1 MGGEASKEETELAN
15 DKVEAA
21 VDVTVAG
28 SAESVP
34 GPSQGNP
41 FEGNDPGGTHE
52 IEGNGHGTG
61 LDNSKKDSEPEEVN
75 CNPASSEG
83 QITSGGQN
91 TSFDKSCDAEIN
103 DQPTRLDSGQ
113 KQQRSDVTE
122 PSLLGALT
130 QALPVPSNPE
140 CDSSEGQNS
149 NPTITEEASGL
160 DALKSTSEAK
170 TKKLTEDLNITM
182 DGSDTGDTEMQNDIN
197 KEKIQSQN
205 GADIKLKGSERK
217 ESEAMEED
225 QFFDAEGDV
234 NVRDSKDVVPVNTG
248 ENPIPH
254 AQIDNNTVSGGLDD
268 VKGKNHVNMA
278 NITDT
283 EQGILQIERENFE
296 RVTSPQESNELDGQQ
311 HANNF
316 TADSSQVCSSPSSDN
331 PGVTSDQSGKKN
343 IADSPMENVTD
354 SDPLNQAE
362 HHHVDCVQPTQ
373 EAHDLNVAGGMQLH
387 TPQNTNTDLK
397 ALTVKEKEQLP
408 DFAATVSEQDK
419 SGVAQ
424 LESVVPTHT
433 SATSNQE
440 QHSDQQKSSPGNQ
453 QDDATKKDIGEVDD
467 GNNVGVTPTSQA
479 SDNSVSNKE
488 ITEEETSVKSQH
500 LRGDEDTKTATPVKT
515 TDQNSNSTAN
525 MAEDKD
531 VGVMNGEG
539 EEVPITKGQ
548 YNLDF
553 LDKLDD
559 PNFNPFQSK
568 SKMSADEANTCI
580 EDKNTP
586 GLGESDEC
594 KTVISDEPS
603 HTDSTSKG
611 SSHDEP
617 PVTNNNIEK
626 DSIIIVDDLSDR
638 TVQSKSAA
646 ANSKTSGKADNTDV
660 NPEVQSK
667 SECDDN
673 RNEVAA
679 DVSGDGLQHMDS
691 SADKSST
698 AEDLE
703 GPTKHNLVEEKSEL
717 KSDEHKRSEPAVL
730 NNNNEQED
738 VEFVDTKENIEHSVN
753 SDQETAGLEEA
764 SAEGK
769 TNQQS
774 SETGNLNSLENSH
787 KSDSISK
794 SEEEMAKP
802 TAHSVS
808 EVLENNQTGS
818 PVIDT
823 ESVEPQSSAL
833 VGDMEISQT
842 VTSSQTGPNINLDS
856 QISSSSI
863 ESSCDTNKEHVIEK
877 TSDMDDKVDMQ
888 RRRAGQEW

>member
-1 MGGEASKEETELAN
+1 MGGEASKEETELVN

-21 VDVTVAG
+21 VDVTAAG
-28 SAESVP
+28 SAESAP

-41 FEGNDPGGTHE
+41 SEGNDPGGTHE

-61 LDNSKKDSEPEEVN
+61 LDNSEKDSEPEEVN
-75 CNPASSEG
+75 CNPASSGG
-83 QITSGGQN
+83 QVTPGGQN
-91 TSFDKSCDAEIN
+91 TSFDKSCDAVGN

-113 KQQRSDVTE
+113 KQQKSDVTE
-122 PSLLGALT
+122 PSSLGALT

-140 CDSSEGQNS
+140 CDSSEGRNS
-149 NPTITEEASGL
+149 NPTITEEASEL

-170 TKKLTEDLNITM
+170 TKKLTENLNITM
-182 DGSDTGDTEMQNDIN
+182 DGSDAGDTETQNKMN
-197 KEKIQSQN
+197 KEEIHSQN
-205 GADIKLKGSERK
+205 GGDIKLKGSEPK

-254 AQIDNNTVSGGLDD
+254 SQTDNNTVSGGLDD

-278 NITDT
+278 NITDAG
-283 EQGILQIERENFE
+283 QGIPQIERE
-296 RVTSPQESNELDGQQ
+296 RVTSPQDSKELDSQK

-331 PGVTSDQSGKKN
+331 PGVTSDQSGKN
-343 IADSPMENVTD
+343 HIADSPMENATD
-354 SDPLNQAE
+354 SDPLKQAE
-362 HHHVDCVQPTQ
+362 HHHAVCVQTSQ
-373 EAHDLNVAGGMQLH
+373 ETHDLNVAGGMQLH
-387 TPQNTNTDLK
+387 TLQNTNTDLK

-408 DFAATVSEQDK
+408 DLAATVSEQDE

-440 QHSDQQKSSPGNQ
+440 QHSDQQKSSPRSK
-453 QDDATKKDIGEVDD
+453 QDDATKNDIDV
-467 GNNVGVTPTSQA
+467 GNNVGVTPTNQA

-500 LRGDEDTKTATPVKT
+500 LRGDEDTKTATAVKT

-539 EEVPITKGQ
+539 EEVPIPKGQ

-580 EDKNTP
+580 EDKNTS

-626 DSIIIVDDLSDR
+626 DSTITVDDLSDR

-667 SECDDN
+667 SECDD
-673 RNEVAA
+673 
-679 DVSGDGLQHMDS
+679 
-691 SADKSST
+691 K
-698 AEDLE
+698 
-703 GPTKHNLVEEKSEL
+703 
-717 KSDEHKRSEPAVL
+717 
-730 NNNNEQED
+730 QE
-738 VEFVDTKENIEHSVN
+738 
-753 SDQETAGLEEA
+753 
-764 SAEGK
+764 
-769 TNQQS
+769 
-774 SETGNLNSLENSH
+774 
-787 KSDSISK
+787 
-794 SEEEMAKP
+794 
-802 TAHSVS
+802 
-808 EVLENNQTGS
+808 
-818 PVIDT
+818 
-823 ESVEPQSSAL
+823 
-833 VGDMEISQT
+833 
-842 VTSSQTGPNINLDS
+842 
-856 QISSSSI
+856 
-863 ESSCDTNKEHVIEK
+863 
-877 TSDMDDKVDMQ
+877 
-888 RRRAGQEW
+888 